1 MRKVEG
7 KEIYFFN
14 VMFFVYFVLFY
25 RWGNFSISYYCLMIL
40 YKVFEIFKIFVYSE
54 KIFVLY
60 VDCFFKKLIK
70 FY

>member
-25 RWGNFSISYYCLMIL
+25 RWGNFSNSLMIL

-60 VDCFFKKLIK
+60 VDCFF
-70 FY
+70 